1 VFGFSRC
8 NVVRQGWALAFVS
21 LGLLAREAS
30 AVPVVSSTSPVDQAV
45 GVPLA
50 SNITVSFSGPIDAST
65 ITADNLLVTTNLR
78 GKVTGS
84 ITWNAAA
91 RRLTFDP
98 AQDFLA
104 GERVLV
110 TVTKGVKDLAGVP
123 LPNGDHFQFAA
134 WTAPMPDG
142 GFTTSATSWPIGSI
156 ALSCT
161 VGDLDGDALPEAVFA
176 NVVPDSLTVLT
187 SDGAGTLSPF
197 GALATHPLPRH
208 SVIADVDEDG
218 LPDIVCAGA
227 GDTLDVFRN
236 LGAGAFALTAYPLTT
251 GSTPYG
257 AFGADLDADGD
268 TDVAVANFNGHSVS
282 VLENQGTGTFAP
294 PVDYS
299 AGTLA
304 DSPRFLD
311 GADFDG
317 DGDVDLACCNG
328 YSYDVSVFLND
339 GTGTFAVQE
348 PLLPVGQSP
357 NFVEARDYDGDGL
370 VDLVTINSLSEDLS
384 FLRGNGDG
392 TFQPVVGYG
401 IAPSYP
407 FGIHSVDVDGDGDL
421 DAVVPVRGAN
431 GWLVMENDGTGAF
444 VAGPLHTGG
453 VQCHS
458 IGAADWD
465 FDGDIDVL
473 AGYAVTKV
481 AYFYEQVPTPVVVA
495 TAPSGNWTGTP
506 VDDDVTMIF
515 STDLEPATVSSA
527 AFEVLGAQSGPH
539 AVTAVWNGSQKA
551 VVLTPDEPFVPGEI
565 VSVVSTG
572 AGLLLSTDG
581 LPHPGH
587 VFEFM
592 TEGAQSQSAFAAQ
605 QIPLPGVDPVAV
617 EAADLDGD
625 NASDLIVANYLSA
638 DVTLLLTAGDGL
650 PRTTTT
656 LAAQTGPLALC
667 AADLDRNGHV
677 DLAVANAV
685 SASVSILL
693 NAGGASFSAG
703 ATLTTGGAPFALRS
717 GDFDRDGDI
726 DLAAAEVGP
735 NGLRVFWN
743 DGSGAFPLSDPVPV
757 GGSPVDLA
765 VADLDLDGDLDLL
778 AVDAA
783 NSRMEALH
791 YQAAGGF
798 ASVGTFAT
806 GGVPVATFPWDT
818 DGDGWVDLVSSDWVG
833 GGISVLQNL
842 GDGAHFAPAVTL
854 PAGVQP
860 HGVWGGDVTG
870 DGLLDL
876 VTANSGESTVTVFTS
891 QGGGSFDA
899 GTSLPAGSM
908 PYGVVGGDWNGDGR
922 LDLAVVNRAGG
933 DLTLF
938 LNGVTTAAPGGPRVP
953 PRSGLLAASPNPSK
967 GAVAVEFGLAR
978 PSHAGLVVYDLRGRA
993 VATLLEGGRLPA
1005 GIHRVGWDGRDAEGA
1020 AVAAGV
1026 YFLRLKADGQVW
1038 NRKLL
1043 RLR

>member
-1 VFGFSRC
+1 MFRFSRGS
-8 NVVRQGWALAFVS
+8 VTSLVQAIPIVALV
-21 LGLLAREAS
+21 LLAAEAG
-30 AVPVVSSTSPVDQAV
+30 AVPVISATSPVDQTV

-50 SNITVSFSGPIDAST
+50 SNITVSFSGPINAST
-65 ITADNLLVTTNLR
+65 INADNLLVTTNLR
-78 GKVTGS
+78 GKLTGS
-84 ITWNAAA
+84 LAWSAAA

-98 AQDFLA
+98 AQSFLP

-110 TVTKGVKDLAGVP
+110 TVTKGVKDLAGMS
-123 LPNGDHFQFAA
+123 LPNGHHFQFAA

-142 GFTTSATSWPIGSI
+142 SFTTSPTSWPIGSI

-176 NVVPDSLTVLT
+176 NVVPDSLTVLS
-187 SDGAGTLSPF
+187 SDGSGTLFPF
-197 GALATHPLPRH
+197 ASLATHPLPRH
-208 SVIADVDEDG
+208 SILADVDEDG

-236 LGAGAFALTAYPLTT
+236 LGTGAFVLTAFPVTNGT
-251 GSTPYG
+251 TPYG

-268 TDVAVANFNGHSVS
+268 TDVALANFNGHSVS
-282 VLENQGTGTFAP
+282 VLENQGDGTFAAC
-294 PVDYS
+294 VEYS

-304 DSPRFLD
+304 DSPRFVD

-328 YSYDVSVFLND
+328 YSHDVSVFLND
-339 GTGTFAVQE
+339 GNAAFDVQE

-357 NFVEARDYDGDGL
+357 NFVDARDYDGDGL

-401 IAPSYP
+401 IASSFP

-431 GWLVMENDGTGAF
+431 GWLVMDNDGAGSFT
-444 VAGPLHTGG
+444 AGPLHSGG
-453 VQCHS
+453 IQCHS

-465 FDGDIDVL
+465 LDGDIDVV
-473 AGYAVTKV
+473 AGFAVTKV
-481 AYFYEQVPTPVVVA
+481 AFFYEQVPTPRVVS
-495 TAPSGNWTGTP
+495 TAPSSNWTGTP
-506 VDDDVTMIF
+506 VDNDVTIFF
-515 STDLEPATVSSA
+515 STDLDPASVSSA
-527 AFEVLGAQSGPH
+527 AFEVQGAQSGPH
-539 AVTAVWNGSQKA
+539 TATAVWNGSQKA
-551 VVLTPDEPFVPGEI
+551 VVLTPDDPFVPGEI
-565 VSVVSTG
+565 VSVVSNG
-572 AGLLLSTDG
+572 SGLLQSTDG
-581 LPHPGH
+581 VAHPGH

-592 TEGAQSQSAFAAQ
+592 TEGAQAPIAFVAQSF
-605 QIPLPGVDPVAV
+605 PLPGVDPVAV

-625 NASDLIVANYLSA
+625 HASDLIVANYLSA

-650 PRTTTT
+650 PITQAT

-667 AADLDRNGHV
+667 AADLDGNGHV
-677 DLAVANAV
+677 DVAVANAV
-685 SASVSILL
+685 SMSVSIQL
-693 NAGGASFSAG
+693 NSGGASFSAG
-703 ATLTTGGAPFALRS
+703 TPLSTGGAPFALRS

-726 DLAAAEVGP
+726 DLAVAEVGP
-735 NGLRVFWN
+735 HGLRVFWN
-743 DGSGAFPLSDPVPV
+743 DGSGAFPASSPIPV

-765 VADLDLDGDLDLL
+765 VADLDLDGDLDIV

-791 YQAAGGF
+791 YQSGSGF
-798 ASVGTFAT
+798 ASVGSFGT

-833 GGISVLQNL
+833 GGVSVLQSL

-854 PAGVQP
+854 PAGAQP
-860 HGVWGGDVTG
+860 HGLWGGDVTG
-870 DGLLDL
+870 DGRLDL
-876 VTANSGESTVTVFTS
+876 VTANSGGSTVTVFAG
-891 QGGGSFDA
+891 QGGGLFDA
-899 GTSLPAGSM
+899 GTTLPAGSM
-908 PYGVVGGDWNGDGR
+908 PYGVVGGDWNGDGV
-922 LDLAVVNRAGG
+922 LDVAAVNRASG

-938 LNGVTTAAPGGPRVP
+938 LNGVTTSAQASTPAPARC
-953 PRSGLLAASPNPSK
+953 GLLAASPNPSR
-967 GAVAVEFGLAR
+967 GQVAVEFALAGR
-978 PSHAGLVVYDLRGRA
+978 SDVALLVYDLRGRA
-993 VATLLEGGRLPA
+993 VATLLEGGLSA
-1005 GIHRVGWDGRDAEGA
+1005 GVHRVDWDGRDRLGA
-1020 AVAAGV
+1020 PVAAGV
-1026 YFLRLKADGQVW
+1026 YFVRLNAEGQVW